1 MINSEIHSP
10 DQFAGLVRLVFGEAM
25 KFNAEP
31 LHVVHQSGH
40 SLMTLFED
48 KYCEVEER
56 LAENMKRGQ
65 KKPTKAKLK
74 QQSKDAKRMEKDA
87 KQRAKDDRKRK
98 LDGNVVMTKKARIE
112 NDAQAMAGAN
122 ERALAAVHSAAMSD
136 PSSVSQ
142 VEFNLMLQLIEQ
154 VLEQVTH
161 VHKLVASIT
170 PDGPATTAAEAGSLF
185 TEAALPLPLP
195 SYDTFDTDMDVA
207 TTTSKRSG
215 GSKKQKKGGSK
226 KKETTEDVDMFAL
239 PPDAPPVPAPVVEE
253 EQPLTLKEQEV
264 LTETI
269 NRISPDKLSGV
280 IQIIRESTT
289 LSGNEEEIDLEI
301 DQLDTATQRKLQRFV
316 MKVCILVFVSTFH
329 AKQ

>member
-1 MINSEIHSP
+1 
-10 DQFAGLVRLVFGEAM
+10 
-25 KFNAEP
+25 
-31 LHVVHQSGH
+31 
-40 SLMTLFED
+40 
-48 KYCEVEER
+48 
-56 LAENMKRGQ
+56 
-65 KKPTKAKLK
+65 
-74 QQSKDAKRMEKDA
+74 
-87 KQRAKDDRKRK
+87 
-98 LDGNVVMTKKARIE
+98 
-112 NDAQAMAGAN
+112 MAGAN

-239 PPDAPPVPAPVVEE
+239 PPDAPPVPTPVVEE
-253 EQPLTLKEQEV
+253 EQPRSRSRNK
-264 LTETI
+264 
-269 NRISPDKLSGV
+269 R
-280 IQIIRESTT
+280 
-289 LSGNEEEIDLEI
+289 
-301 DQLDTATQRKLQRFV
+301 
-316 MKVCILVFVSTFH
+316 C
-329 AKQ
+329 